1 MIGAGLTGFNVSI
14 SLILAIGAQN
24 TLVLRQG
31 LARAHVL
38 PVVLFCAI
46 SDAVLIALGVA
57 GFSAIVEL
65 YPSLPKIMAWGGAI
79 FLFVYG
85 AMRLYAAATSDYE
98 NELAGRSLPLRQVL
112 FTLAGV
118 TWLNP
123 HVYLD
128 TLALIGAI
136 STSYPALDEK
146 LSFGFGAVM
155 ASFVFF
161 FALGYGAKYLAPFM
175 RSPRTWRIL
184 DIVIAIVMFAIA
196 IMLIAK

>member
-1 MIGAGLTGFNVSI
+1 MITAGLTGFSTSI

-57 GFSAIVEL
+57 GFSAIVDQ

-85 AMRLYAAATSDYE
+85 AMRLYAAATSDYA
-98 NELAGRSLPLRQVL
+98 NEMAGRSLPLRQVL

-136 STSYPALDEK
+136 STKFPAMDEK
-146 LSFGFGAVM
+146 LSFAFGAVS

-161 FALGYGAKYLAPFM
+161 FALGFGAKYLAPFM
-175 RSPRTWRIL
+175 RSPRTWRVL
-184 DIVIAIVMFAIA
+184 DVGIAIVMFAIA
-196 IMLIAK
+196 ILLIAK